1 MTGFL
6 FVTFYAAM
14 AGTGLIVEL
23 ILGALGLVDAQR
35 NARVIDA
42 WLGAFRGQTYNAHTM
57 ALQRAAPRLT
67 SAANARVNSGGR
79 SKPVVLDSN

>member
-14 AGTGLIVEL
+14 AGIVEL

-42 WLGAFRGQTYNAHTM
+42 WLGAFRGQTLCVPT
-57 ALQRAAPRLT
+57 T
-67 SAANARVNSGGR
+67 
-79 SKPVVLDSN
+79 